1 MHKPK
6 FLDFFSRNV
15 LARKLKWLTEEHLR
29 RKDIWEKRKG
39 KRGWLKN
46 IRVSFGKNSSANN
59 RSLNTCARQRT
70 FLMITVGSF
79 IERDKQLEREG

>member
-1 MHKPK
+1 M
-6 FLDFFSRNV
+6 
-15 LARKLKWLTEEHLR
+15 LARKPKWLTEDHLR
-29 RKDIWEKRKG
+29 RKDRWEKRKS

-46 IRVSFGKNSSANN
+46 IPVSFGKNSSANN